1 MRGADILDGFLG
13 GKCPGA
19 MSYARVRTAHTG
31 RRHIDEFA
39 KSLLTPAAVFDVR
52 SRLPVGPWI
61 SRG

>member
-1 MRGADILDGFLG
+1 MDFLG
-13 GKCPGA
+13 ASVQGQ
-19 MSYARVRTAHTG
+19 MYARVRTAHTG